1 MNPLSPVSLVTGVS
15 DEPADYLHTLQDA
28 LVGAELALE
37 KAQSNMSKYYNKKHT
52 DHVFQVGD
60 LVYVNYSALPPKRRG
75 SKISPL
81 FHPHPFKIIAQIG
94 AVSFK
99 LQTPATWKLHN
110 VFHVSQLRKQRPLR
124 HLVPRCVN
132 DLCTRY
138 GQPMA
143 LVSFEGCT
151 RHDDQWLPVSSIPKP
166 LVDAYRA
173 MDEAMVQELYG
184 DL

>member
-1 MNPLSPVSLVTGVS
+1 MHPLSPVSLVSLVS
-15 DEPADYLHTLQDA
+15 DEPGDYLSSLQDA
-28 LVGAELALE
+28 LVGAELALQ
-37 KAQSNMSKYYNKKHT
+37 KAQSNMSKYYNQKRSDIQFK
-52 DHVFQVGD
+52 VGD
-60 LVYVNYSALPPKRRG
+60 LVYINYSALPPKRRG

-81 FHPHPFKIIAQIG
+81 YHPQPFKITDQISSV
-94 AVSFK
+94 AFK
-99 LQTPATWKLHN
+99 LKTPATWKLHN

-138 GQPMA
+138 GQSMA

-151 RHDDQWLPVSSIPKP
+151 RHDDQWLPLSSSPKS

-173 MDEAMVQELYG
+173 MDDAMVQELYG